1 MIAKHPPGR
10 SHDSTAATPPIT
22 PHHGTTSVACQMHEH
37 HVVTKLAS
45 LSSRAAQAFFW
56 RLPYRLRQRVFRRLR
71 PELAGYYKRLL
82 NGQDGGYSIQPML
95 ERGCLFIHIPKCAG
109 LAVSHALFGGLGG
122 GHLPVAHYQL
132 MLDASQ
138 YMRLFKFAVVRN
150 PFDRLL
156 SAYRFLASGGL
167 NARDAAWA
175 AHTLP
180 AYDGFSDFVE
190 RWLTPQRAAQ
200 ALHFRPQVSFLRIP
214 GRRRI
219 EVDFI
224 ARQEHLAEDFVR
236 LCSHL
241 GVGHLPLERRNLSAP
256 PDTDYR
262 HAYSDRAREIAT
274 AVYRDDLTLIGCT
287 F

>member
-1 MIAKHPPGR
+1 MNGIAAQ
-10 SHDSTAATPPIT
+10 S
-22 PHHGTTSVACQMHEH
+22 ME
-37 HVVTKLAS
+37 
-45 LSSRAAQAFFW
+45 SRAGSALTGPANKLFW
-56 RLPYRLRQRVFRRLR
+56 RLPYRLRQQVFRRLR
-71 PELAGYYKRLL
+71 PELAEYYERLL
-82 NGQDGGYSIQPML
+82 EGQDSGYSIQPML

-109 LAVSHALFGGLGG
+109 LAVSHALFGGPGG

-132 MLDASQ
+132 MLDSAQ
-138 YMRLFKFAVVRN
+138 YARLFKFAVVRN

-156 SAYRFLASGGL
+156 SAYRFLAGGGL

-180 AYDGFSDFVE
+180 AYDGFADFVE

-200 ALHFRPQVSFLRIP
+200 ALHFRPQVSFLRLP

-219 EVDFI
+219 EVDFV
-224 ARQEHLAEDFVR
+224 ARQEHLAEDFAR
-236 LCSHL
+236 LCAQL
-241 GVGHLPLERRNLSAP
+241 GVGQLPLERRNLSAP

-262 HAYSDRAREIAT
+262 PAYSDRAREIAT